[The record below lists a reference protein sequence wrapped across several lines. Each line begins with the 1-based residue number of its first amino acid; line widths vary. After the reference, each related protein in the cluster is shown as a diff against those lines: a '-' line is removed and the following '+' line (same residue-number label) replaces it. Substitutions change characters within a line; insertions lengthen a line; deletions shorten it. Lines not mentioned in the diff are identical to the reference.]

1 MIKKYKTDIL
11 SQHTLYTT
19 HFLTFRPNP
28 NSDLIQMR
36 CLVRVLKAFRTYN
49 FRHLG
54 ALGLKMML
62 KRDVAAATGAA
73 GAANDSAALAVAQV
87 S

>member
-1 MIKKYKTDIL
+1 
-11 SQHTLYTT
+11 
-19 HFLTFRPNP
+19 
-28 NSDLIQMR
+28 MR

-73 GAANDSAALAVAQV
+73 GAANDNAAQAAAQV
-87 S
+87 SQHTIPPPSQYQQ

>member
-1 MIKKYKTDIL
+1 
-11 SQHTLYTT
+11 
-19 HFLTFRPNP
+19 
-28 NSDLIQMR
+28 MR

-73 GAANDSAALAVAQV
+73 GTANENAAQAAAQV
-87 S
+87 CERTLTHPVHVHTNTPSQYQHQHPLQ